1 MNDYLH
7 RSRALIAE
15 DVEELIE
22 SAIDVFWDADDPS
35 LRHHFRVAFLGVR
48 PSALDF
54 LVNAALILHNAKAPE
69 V

>member
-22 SAIDVFWDADDPS
+22 SAIDVFWDAEDAT

>member
-1 MNDYLH
+1 MNNYLH

-22 SAIDVFWDADDPS
+22 SAIDVFWDAEDVT

>member
-1 MNDYLH
+1 MNDYLN
-7 RSRALIAE
+7 RSRSLIAE
-15 DVEELIE
+15 DVKELIE
-22 SAIDVFWDADDPS
+22 SAIDVFWNADDPT

-54 LVNAALILHNAKAPE
+54 LINAALILHNAKAPE